1 MLLSSIVDQFTR
13 VKILCIGDVMLD
25 HFIYGDI
32 NRISPEAPVPVFNY
46 RREVKMLGGA
56 GNVVANCAA
65 LGCTVFSVCSIG
77 NDEAG
82 NYVRNQLAALTADA
96 VYLHHESIPTIEK
109 TRIIAGNNHVV
120 RIDSEKVFD
129 MDIFTD
135 PSMEQRLAALIERCD
150 IILLSDYL
158 KGVLATVNCRRII
171 TLARSLGKKVI
182 IDPKGSDY
190 SKYSG
195 ATLVKPNLKEL
206 RLATGMECD
215 PASEDFEHK
224 LLEAASALFDSFG
237 IENLIITLSENGMA
251 YVSSEEPNKLLRIST
266 EAKEVYDVS
275 GAGDTCLSV
284 LGASMAVG
292 ARVQDAMKIANT
304 AAGIVV
310 AKLGTATVHPDELKR
325 AFSRRTNSKKGVEW
339 KVKEK
344 ILSREEAAQ
353 LVHEAQMHG
362 KKVGFTNGCFDLLH
376 RGHLYSFMQ
385 ARQHCDLFIIGL
397 NTDASIKRLKGESR
411 PIQDEKTRALLLASL
426 ELVDAVVMFDDDTAL
441 PLVDALRPDVIL
453 KEGYAIENW
462 PEAQFV
468 QGYGGK
474 AVPLE
479 RLDGYSTTS
488 LVSRMK
494 G

>member
-1 MLLSSIVDQFTR
+1 MLLSSIVDKFKEIT
-13 VKILCIGDVMLD
+13 VLCIGDVMLD
-25 HFIYGDI
+25 HFMYGDI
-32 NRISPEAPVPVFNY
+32 KRISPEAPVPVFDY
-46 RREVKMLGGA
+46 KKETKMLGGA

-65 LGCTVFSVCSIG
+65 LGCKVYSVCHIG
-77 NDEAG
+77 SDVPG
-82 NYVRNQLAALTADA
+82 RYVHSRLAELAAEVECL
-96 VYLHHESIPTIEK
+96 YHQGIPTIEK
-109 TRIIAGNNHVV
+109 KRIIAGNNHVLRV
-120 RIDSEKVFD
+120 DSEKIFNID
-129 MDIFTD
+129 LYSDPDIAH
-135 PSMEQRLAALIERCD
+135 RLTTLIERCD
-150 IILLSDYL
+150 VILLSDYL
-158 KGVLATVNCRRII
+158 KGMLSTANCQRII
-171 TLARSLGKKVI
+171 KMARKRGKTVI
-182 IDPKGSDY
+182 VDPKGNDY

-206 RLATGMECD
+206 RLATGMDCD
-215 PASEDFEHK
+215 PSAEDFEEK
-224 LLEAASALFDSFG
+224 LLEAASRLFDNFG

-251 YVSSEEPNKLLRIST
+251 YVSAKEPRKLLRIAT
-266 EAKEVYDVS
+266 EAKEVFDVS

-284 LGASMAVG
+284 LGASIAAG
-292 ARVQDAMKIANT
+292 ARIQDAMKLANL

-310 AKLGTATVHPDELKR
+310 GKLGTATVCPEELKN
-325 AFSRRTNSKKGVEW
+325 AFSRRVSSQNGVEW
-339 KVKEK
+339 KVKSK
-344 ILSREEAAQ
+344 LLSRKEARQ
-353 LVHEAQMHG
+353 LVETAQAQG

-385 ARQHCDLFIIGL
+385 ARQHCDLFVIGL
-397 NTDASIKRLKGESR
+397 NTDSSIKRLKGESR

-441 PLVDALRPDVIL
+441 PLVEALHPDVIL

-468 QGYGGK
+468 QSYGGK
-474 AVPLE
+474 AVTLE